1 MSDSLSLP
9 PSSLWDDAWRRL
21 RRNRMAVACL
31 WILGAVVI
39 LCLGGL
45 LFSGTRL
52 TDTHL
57 EYGANPPTAAHW
69 FGTDTLGRDLFART
83 LAGGSVSLAVG
94 LIATAVSLI
103 IGVIYGAVSGYFG
116 GKTDAIMMRI
126 VEIVQSLPFMVMV
139 IILIVVLQPKLKG
152 HGQAQLIVLFMV
164 IGAIE
169 WLTMARVVR
178 AQVMSLAQHDFIA
191 AARAMGASQSRIIF
205 RHLIPNCLGP
215 VIIYSTLTIPGVMLT
230 EGVLSFLGL
239 GTQPPFS
246 SWGVLIQEG
255 ADNMETRPWML
266 MFPALFFS
274 VTLFSFNFIGD
285 GLRDAL
291 DPKAK

>member
-1 MSDSLSLP
+1 MSETPSLP
-9 PSSLWDDAWRRL
+9 PSSLWSDAWRRL
-21 RRNRMAVACL
+21 RRNRMAVLCSWVLAAIIVLCVCGL
-31 WILGAVVI
+31 VFAGA
-39 LCLGGL
+39 
-45 LFSGTRL
+45 RL
-52 TDTHL
+52 TEINL
-57 EYGANPPTAAHW
+57 QLGPQPPSASHW
-69 FGTDTLGRDLFART
+69 FGTDALGRDLFVRT

-94 LIATAVSLI
+94 LVATAVSLV

-116 GKTDAIMMRI
+116 GKTDAFMMRV
-126 VEIVQSLPFMVMV
+126 VEIIQSLPFMVLV
-139 IILIVVLQPKLKG
+139 IILIVVLQPKLKD
-152 HGQAQLIVLFMV
+152 HGQARLIVLFMV

-178 AQVMSLAQHDFIA
+178 AQVMNLAQHDFIS

-215 VIIYSTLTIPGVMLT
+215 VIIYSTLTIPAVMLT
-230 EGVLSFLGL
+230 EAVLSFLGL

-266 MFPALFFS
+266 LFPAIFFS